1 MFNYLLKYKKRG
13 GNQMTISSQ
22 DEALELLETK
32 IAPRSYT
39 IDYPKDLWSEVLP
52 GLWQGGTDDND
63 VFDQLEK
70 PMITKKQFDLVVTAY
85 SLANPVDWF
94 VKELRFGFYDSDMRD
109 FEPNDL
115 QGIVRMAHAEWKRG
129 QRVLIRCQAGMN
141 RSGLIMA
148 LILIREGY
156 TAEDAIDLIRA
167 KRSKHALFNGRFE
180 KWLKEASVEAWRN

>member
-1 MFNYLLKYKKRG
+1 MN
-13 GNQMTISSQ
+13 TSPQ

-39 IDYPKDLWSEVLP
+39 IDYPRELWSQLLP

-63 VFDQLEK
+63 IYDQLAK
-70 PMITKKQFDLVVTAY
+70 PAITKKNFD
-85 SLANPVDWF
+85 F
-94 VKELRFGFYDSDMRD
+94 VIRFGFYDSDMAD
-109 FEPNDL
+109 FDPNDL

-148 LILIREGY
+148 LVLIREGY
-156 TAEDAIDLIRA
+156 TAQEAIDLIRD

-180 KWLKEASVEAWRN
+180 KWLSEVDVSAWRN